1 MNKIGMGQPLSILK
15 GNELEKET
23 GREIQKGSFR
33 ELLKNSIHEVD
44 RVQKEAM
51 RAAEDLAVGKTENIH
66 ETMIALKKAELSF
79 KMMMQ
84 VRNKIVKAYEE
95 IMRMQV

>member
-1 MNKIGMGQPLSILK
+1 MNKIGMEQPLSILK
-15 GNELEKET
+15 GNDLEGKA
-23 GREIQKGSFR
+23 GRNVEKGSFQK
-33 ELLKNSIHEVD
+33 LLQNSIHEVD
-44 RVQKEAM
+44 QVQQEAM
-51 RAAEDLAVGKTENIH
+51 QAAEDLAVGKTENIH
-66 ETMIALKKAELSF
+66 ETMIVLKKAELSF

>member
-1 MNKIGMGQPLSILK
+1 MNKIVMGQPLSILK
-15 GNELEKET
+15 GNELNGAA
-23 GREIQKGSFR
+23 GREVQKDSFR

-44 RVQKEAM
+44 RAQKEAM
-51 RAAEDLAVGKTENIH
+51 QSAGDLAVGKTENIH

-95 IMRMQV
+95 IMRMPV

>member
-1 MNKIGMGQPLSILK
+1 MKEIGIRGVVAPADPSLRGGQDGAGASKSDFGAL
-15 GNELEKET
+15 LEKT
-23 GREIQKGSFR
+23 VA
-33 ELLKNSIHEVD
+33 EVE
-44 RVQKEAM
+44 RLQQEAAQ
-51 RAAEDLAVGKTENIH
+51 AAEGMASGRTEGIH

-95 IMRMQV
+95 VMRMQV

>member
-1 MNKIGMGQPLSILK
+1 MQKIGMEQPLSILRGDSPAGK
-15 GNELEKET
+15 AGKEV
-23 GREIQKGSFR
+23 QKGTFAD
-33 ELLKNSIHEVD
+33 LLKHSIHEVD
-44 RVQKEAM
+44 QVQKDAV
-51 RAAEDLAVGKTENIH
+51 RAAENLAVGKTENIH

>member
-1 MNKIGMGQPLSILK
+1 MKEIGIQGFAPRADLTAPGGQSKEAASQSDFGAL
-15 GNELEKET
+15 LEKTMGDVE
-23 GREIQKGSFR
+23 RLQ
-33 ELLKNSIHEVD
+33 
-44 RVQKEAM
+44 QEAAQ
-51 RAAEDLAVGKTENIH
+51 AAEGMAAGQTEGIH

-95 IMRMQV
+95 VMRMQV